1 MFKKK
6 MKIFEEK
13 PFLSMIVV
21 AAGSSSRMGENK
33 LLMDLFGESVLAKT
47 LKVLDSSDLVS
58 EIVIVCRQIDIVEFS
73 NICND
78 FAIDKPVK
86 IVNGGETRTHSTYK
100 GILACNEKA
109 EFIGIHD
116 GARPLITNEI
126 ISSVVECAIENS
138 CAIPVVAVKDT
149 IKEVIDSVC
158 VKSIKRDTLFAVQTP
173 QVFKAEIINNCTA
186 RSLKTGYS
194 HTDDSSCVESFGY
207 TVHTVSGDYDN
218 IKITTPE
225 DISLAMLIIE
235 RRGYF

>member
-6 MKIFEEK
+6 LKIFDEK
-13 PFLSMIVV
+13 PFVSMIVV

-33 LLMDLFGESVLAKT
+33 LLMDLFGEPVLAKT
-47 LKVLDSSDLVS
+47 LKALDTSDLVS

-78 FAIDKPVK
+78 FAINKPIK
-86 IVNGGETRTHSTYK
+86 IVSGGETRTHSTLN
-100 GILACNEKA
+100 GVLACDEQA
-109 EFIGIHD
+109 EFIGVHD
-116 GARPLITNEI
+116 GARPLITDEI
-126 ISSVVECAIENS
+126 INSVVECAIEHS

-149 IKEVIDSVC
+149 IKEVVDSVC
-158 VKSIKRDTLFAVQTP
+158 VKSIQRDTIFAVQTP
-173 QVFKAEIINNCTA
+173 QVFKAEIIKNCTHK
-186 RSLKTGYS
+186 SVKTGYS
-194 HTDDSSCVESFGY
+194 HTDDSSCVESFGH
-207 TVHTVSGDYDN
+207 TIHTVIGDYDN